1 MTQVKTKSMQASL
14 VERMLRLLEEGG
26 IHSTAELARRLGTTE
41 ALVAAMVENLTRHG
55 YLAPIET
62 GCETSCT
69 GCWAAE
75 RCSGSP
81 ATAPTLALTRKGQ
94 KAVRGSG

>member
-1 MTQVKTKSMQASL
+1 MQASL

-41 ALVAAMVENLTRHG
+41 ALVTAMAENLTHHG

-81 ATAPTLALTRKGQ
+81 ATAPTLALTPRGRQ
-94 KAVRGSG
+94 AVRRPQ

>member
-1 MTQVKTKSMQASL
+1 MEVTFVSTSL
-14 VERMLRLLEEGG
+14 PDRMLQLLEEGG

-41 ALVAAMVENLTRHG
+41 ALVAAMAENLTHHG
-55 YLAPIET
+55 YLTRVET

-75 RCSGSP
+75 SCGRSQH
-81 ATAPTLALTRKGQ
+81 TAMLALTI
-94 KAVRGSG
+94 RGRQAARRLQ